1 MFKKLTSSGILT
13 GFLDLLLIAFLIIDF
28 GFTDLSDFKTYKL
41 IALPTILL
49 GLVVFNVY
57 RYIKYRFNIHAK
69 KRIRS
74 SLIVLLLLI
83 VIEAIFI
90 YMDYNGSITETFF
103 NNRGVIE
110 FGLLF
115 YYFLRLTFFMRS
127 IYNLYFNPAIFF
139 VGSVA
144 IVILTGTF
152 LLMLPSATITPISF
166 SDSLFTS
173 TSAVCVTGLLINDF
187 AKEFTLFGKVIVLAL
202 IQIGG
207 LGMLTFT
214 SFFAYFFKSG
224 ASIKESLYMK
234 TVLRDDQLNSVMR
247 TTVNIVIFSLI
258 IEAIGA
264 ILIYYSAKGV
274 NMDRPAFFAIFHAI
288 SAYCNAGFSTLSGSF
303 EVPAF
308 RHNYSLQ
315 WILMLLITF
324 GGLGYFISFNFISY
338 LKQSIINIFSKRRR
352 RAVVRII
359 TLNTKIVVYTT
370 LIIIVAGTLFFFVS
384 EYKTVLINDHSF
396 FGKLT
401 TSMFSIVTA
410 RTCGFSTVDFSQLTT
425 SGFLIIMLVMW
436 IGASPNSTGGGI
448 KTSSFAIAILNIFST
463 ARDEPAIEI
472 GTRRIAPEAVRR
484 SFSII
489 IISLICI
496 GISIMLIL
504 MFDPQYSLMQVAFE
518 VFSAFGTVGLTLGI
532 TPHLSTAS
540 EYTLIFTMF
549 IGRIGMINLMAG
561 MLKSIRTHNYEYP
574 QENISIN

>member
-1 MFKKLTSSGILT
+1 MFRKLTSSGILT
-13 GFLDLLLIAFLIIDF
+13 GFLDLLLIAFLIFDF
-28 GFTDLSDFKTYKL
+28 GFSSISDFKTYKL
-41 IALPTILL
+41 IALPTILF
-49 GLVVFNVY
+49 GLIVFNIY
-57 RYIKYRFNIHAK
+57 RYIKYGYNIHAK
-69 KRIRS
+69 NRIRA

-83 VIEAIFI
+83 IIEAIFI
-90 YMDYNGSITETFF
+90 FIDYNGSILDTFF
-103 NNRGVIE
+103 ENRGIIE

-115 YYFLRLTFFMRS
+115 YYFLRLTFLMRAL
-127 IYNLYFNPAIFF
+127 YNIYFNPAIFF
-139 VGSVA
+139 AGSVA
-144 IVILTGTF
+144 IVILTGAF
-152 LLMLPSATITPISF
+152 LLMLPRATVSPISF

-187 AKEFTLFGKVIVLAL
+187 ATEFTLFGKIITLGL

-234 TVLRDDQLNSVMR
+234 TVLRDDQLNSIMR

-264 ILIYYSAKGV
+264 ILIFYSVSKV
-274 NMDRPAFFAIFHAI
+274 DMKHHAFFAIFHSI
-288 SAYCNAGFSTLSGSF
+288 SAYCNAGFSTISGSF
-303 EVPAF
+303 EVPIF
-308 RHNYSLQ
+308 RHNYSFQ
-315 WILMLLITF
+315 WILMALITF
-324 GGLGYFISFNFISY
+324 GGLGYFISFNFIGY
-338 LKQSIINIFSKRRR
+338 LRQSVINVFSRKKRRSV
-352 RAVVRII
+352 ARII

-370 LIIIVAGTLFFFVS
+370 LIIIFAGTLFFLVS
-384 EYKTVLINDHSF
+384 EYKTVLLNDNTF

-401 TSMFSIVTA
+401 TSMFSIVTS
-410 RTCGFSTVDFSQLTT
+410 RTCGFNTINFSHLSTPGL
-425 SGFLIIMLVMW
+425 LIILLVMW

-484 SFSII
+484 SFAII
-489 IISLICI
+489 VISLICI
-496 GISIMLIL
+496 GIGIILIS
-504 MFDPQYSLMQVAFE
+504 MFDPQFSLMEVAFE

-532 TPHLSTAS
+532 TPHLSLAS

-561 MLKSIRTHNYEYP
+561 MLRSIRTHNYEYP

>member
-1 MFKKLTSSGILT
+1 MFKKLTRSGILT

-28 GFTDLSDFKTYKL
+28 GFTNISDFRTYKL
-41 IALPTILL
+41 IALPLILF
-49 GLVVFNVY
+49 GLIAFNIY
-57 RYIKYRFNIHAK
+57 RYLKFRYNPHAK
-69 KRIRS
+69 KRIRA
-74 SLIVLLLLI
+74 SLIVLALLI
-83 VIEAIFI
+83 FIEAIFI
-90 YMDYNGSITETFF
+90 SIDYNGSIADTFF
-103 NNRGVIE
+103 ADRGIIE

-115 YYFLRLTFFMRS
+115 YYFLRLTFLMRS
-127 IYNLYFNPAIFF
+127 IYNVYFNPAMFF
-139 VGSVA
+139 VGSVV
-144 IVILTGTF
+144 IVILIGTF
-152 LLMLPSATITPISF
+152 LLLLPSATKVPISF

-187 AKEFTLFGKVIVLAL
+187 ATEFTFFGKVITLGL

-234 TVLRDDQLNSVMR
+234 TVLRDDQLNSIMR
-247 TTVNIVIFSLI
+247 STVNIVIFSLI

-264 ILIYYSAKGV
+264 LLIYYSVRKV
-274 NMDRPAFFAIFHAI
+274 NMDHHAFFAIFHAI
-288 SAYCNAGFSTLSGSF
+288 SAYCNAGFSTISGSF

-315 WILMLLITF
+315 WILMVLITF

-338 LKQSIINIFSKRRR
+338 LRQSVINLFSKRRR
-352 RAVVRII
+352 RSVVRII
-359 TLNTKIVVYTT
+359 TLNTKIVIYTT
-370 LIIIVAGTLFFFVS
+370 LIIIAAGTLFFFIS
-384 EYKTVLINDHSF
+384 EYRTVLLNDQSF
-396 FGKLT
+396 FGKVT
-401 TSMFSIVTA
+401 TSMFSIVTS
-410 RTCGFSTVDFSQLTT
+410 RTCGFSTVNFNHLTT
-425 SGFLIIMLVMW
+425 SGLLIIMLVMW

-489 IISLICI
+489 VISLICI

-504 MFDPQYSLMQVAFE
+504 IFDPQYTLMEVAFE

-532 TPHLSTAS
+532 TPHLSLAS